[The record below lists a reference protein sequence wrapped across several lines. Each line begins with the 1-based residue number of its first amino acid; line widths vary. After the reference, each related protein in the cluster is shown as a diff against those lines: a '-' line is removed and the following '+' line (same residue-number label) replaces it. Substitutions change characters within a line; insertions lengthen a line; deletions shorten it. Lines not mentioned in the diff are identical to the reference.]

1 MDFRNKSNI
10 RGLRNNNPGN
20 LEKSKSPWQGKV
32 PHSQNTDGRFE
43 QFESIEMGLRALMIN
58 ARTLINRGKN
68 TIEKLIY
75 TWAPPS
81 KNNSKN
87 YADYVA
93 KQMGIAKDK
102 VFEKLDKD
110 FFIRLAKAI
119 TAVEN
124 GENSLKQIPNS
135 AFEKAHSL
143 MGITQYISEKK
154 RNSNDI
160 SFCSTH

>member
-1 MDFRNKSNI
+1 MDLRGKSNI

-20 LEKSKSPWQGKV
+20 LEKRTTPWQGKV
-32 PHSQNTDGRFE
+32 PHSKNTDGRFE

-81 KNNSKN
+81 ENNSKN

-102 VFEKLDKD
+102 IFEKLDQD
-110 FFIRLAKAI
+110 FFIRLANAI

-143 MGITQYISEKK
+143 MGITQYIAEKK
-154 RNSNDI
+154 KE
-160 SFCSTH
+160 

>member
-1 MDFRNKSNI
+1 
-10 RGLRNNNPGN
+10 
-20 LEKSKSPWQGKV
+20 
-32 PHSQNTDGRFE
+32 
-43 QFESIEMGLRALMIN
+43 MGLRALMIN

-81 KNNSKN
+81 ENNSKN

-110 FFIRLAKAI
+110 FFICLAKAI

-154 RNSNDI
+154 KE
-160 SFCSTH
+160 

>member
-43 QFESIEMGLRALMIN
+43 QFESIEMG
-58 ARTLINRGKN
+58 KN

-81 KNNSKN
+81 ENNSKN

-154 RNSNDI
+154 KE
-160 SFCSTH
+160 

>member
-1 MDFRNKSNI
+1 MDLRGKTNI

-20 LEKSKSPWQGKV
+20 LEKRTTPWQGKV
-32 PHSQNTDGRFE
+32 PHSKNTDGRFE

-68 TIEKLIY
+68 TI
-75 TWAPPS
+75 
-81 KNNSKN
+81 
-87 YADYVA
+87 
-93 KQMGIAKDK
+93 
-102 VFEKLDKD
+102 EKLDKD

-143 MGITQYISEKK
+143 MGITQYIAEKK
-154 RNSNDI
+154 KE
-160 SFCSTH
+160 

>member
-1 MDFRNKSNI
+1 MDLRQKSKI

-20 LEKSKSPWQGKV
+20 LEKRSTPWQGKV

-81 KNNSKN
+81 ENNSKN

-124 GENSLKQIPNS
+124 GENSLKQIPYS

-154 RNSNDI
+154 KE
-160 SFCSTH
+160 